1 MPTIYLLWRI
11 GDVVENNPRVV
22 KLVLNGS
29 ICRWPLGPPLGRT
42 EIYVSVDLLLLNI
55 RHEREDVAM
64 TVSIRRVD
72 VPNPLINVI
81 QWSQMLVPLHWH
93 GVLCGWVKV
102 RMCLHVPEVVGK
114 YADRNFTLKTKMK
127 ITNVIIYIK
136 SANTFTRCQ
145 RNWFILNLYL

>member
-1 MPTIYLLWRI
+1 MFMPTIYLLWRI
-11 GDVVENNPRVV
+11 GDVVENNPRIV
-22 KLVLNGS
+22 KFVLNGS

-81 QWSQMLVPLHWH
+81 QWSQMLVPLH
-93 GVLCGWVKV
+93 
-102 RMCLHVPEVVGK
+102 
-114 YADRNFTLKTKMK
+114 
-127 ITNVIIYIK
+127 
-136 SANTFTRCQ
+136 
-145 RNWFILNLYL
+145 

>member
-1 MPTIYLLWRI
+1 MYLLWGI

-81 QWSQMLVPLHWH
+81 QWSQMLVPLH
-93 GVLCGWVKV
+93 
-102 RMCLHVPEVVGK
+102 
-114 YADRNFTLKTKMK
+114 
-127 ITNVIIYIK
+127 
-136 SANTFTRCQ
+136 
-145 RNWFILNLYL
+145 